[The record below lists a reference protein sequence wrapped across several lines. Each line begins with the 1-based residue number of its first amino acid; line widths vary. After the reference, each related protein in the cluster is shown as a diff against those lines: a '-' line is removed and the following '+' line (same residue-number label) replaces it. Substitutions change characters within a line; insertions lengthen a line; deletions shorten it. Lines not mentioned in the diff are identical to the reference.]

1 MKIEICAGTLT
12 LNSARQILLI
22 KPSNRNAWAIPKGHV
37 ESNENYAD
45 AAARETFEETGVRV
59 NILSELS
66 DFEVETKFRRKIVKM
81 FLAVA
86 ADDAVP
92 IADGFEN
99 SDAKF
104 FDVDSLPKLVQSQS
118 KWSEENLNKICRFF
132 I

>member
-59 NILSELS
+59 NILS
-66 DFEVETKFRRKIVKM
+66 
-81 FLAVA
+81 
-86 ADDAVP
+86 
-92 IADGFEN
+92 
-99 SDAKF
+99 
-104 FDVDSLPKLVQSQS
+104 
-118 KWSEENLNKICRFF
+118 
-132 I
+132 